1 MKQRSLRG
9 ELNVNSPC
17 RDCDERSVL
26 CHAECDR
33 YLEYQRKNAEIRE
46 KRREY
51 DGIIE
56 TINRGEI
63 RRKITRK
70 RRNTT

>member
-17 RDCDERSVL
+17 RGCEERRVL

-33 YLEYQRKNAEIRE
+33 YIEYQRKNAEIRE

-51 DGIIE
+51 DGITD